1 MSTTVDERVVE
12 MRFDNKQFEQNIQTS
27 LSSID
32 KLKHSLNLEGAA
44 KGLESVNTAAS
55 RCNMSPLSNAVE
67 TVKIK
72 FSAMEVMALTALQ
85 NITNSALNAGEKLV
99 SAFTIDP
106 IKSGFQEYE
115 TQINAVQT
123 ILANTSS
130 KGTTLEQVNNA
141 LDELN
146 HYADMTIYNF
156 TEMTRNIGTFTAAGV
171 DLNTSVAAI
180 KGIANLAA
188 VSGSTSQQAS
198 TAMYQLSQALAA
210 GTVKLQDWNSVV
222 NAGMGGQ
229 VFQDAL
235 KETARVH
242 HIAIDEL
249 IKDEGSFRETLSKG
263 WLTSDILTET
273 LAKFTGDLNENQL
286 RTMGYT
292 DEQIQSIVKMGQTAN
307 DAATKVKTFS
317 QLFDTLKE
325 AAQSGWTQSWEIIV
339 GDFEEA
345 KERLTEVSDI
355 FSGFIGASADR
366 RNAFLESTFSSP
378 LAQIISKLNAAG
390 IETEVFQNKVKELAK
405 NHNVDLDTMIAEEGS
420 FEKALKKAFNDGTLN
435 KSILKDALKSL
446 VGNIT
451 GATKST
457 EEMTNQVEKYGEIVD
472 KVIRGD
478 FGNGEAR
485 IKALTDAGYDY
496 ATVQNLVNQKLGSS
510 VVHLSSLTDEQLK
523 NADSLAALSDEQLK
537 ANGYTED
544 QIAALHELQDE
555 ADKAGSSIDDLI
567 NSFDKPSGAEL
578 LWDSMLNIIHSV
590 ADSLS
595 AVKKAWNDTFH
606 HGMTEDEII
615 KQRSKAMYNLIQA
628 IHSFTEHLQIT
639 DEKADKITRTFKG
652 LFAIIDIITTI
663 TGGGLKL
670 AFKGLSLILQS
681 FDLDILDVTATLGDL
696 ISGFRDFIL
705 RNEYIEK
712 GIKALGNAMQSG
724 CVILKGWLDAFLQL
738 PIVQEN
744 IGKLQNA
751 FVETFS
757 SFDNFL
763 NGGINLFNSFIQTIQ
778 EWIDAISQMSIVQRN
793 VERFNTAFAEMFSEL
808 SVYFGDGIIKI
819 NEFIDRVKA
828 VDGITLDNIGAI
840 LKDFKDNVFDY
851 FIGITGKFDI
861 LGKAIKD
868 FKDDVRKN
876 LLSVGEDFDGLK
888 KKIFDFLK
896 TVKDKFSE
904 HVGLGEILTI
914 GVGASI
920 IVFVK
925 KIGDALEALSG
936 PFKSISDILSGFD
949 TLLGSCSTAINAF
962 ATKTKSQALM
972 NVAISI
978 GILAASIV
986 ALTLVDQSK
995 LWSAVSALGALS
1007 LGLLAVSAAME
1018 TISKV
1023 SGVKGSASMLGIAAS
1038 LLILVKTLKSME
1050 GLDHEQIWQNIGILG
1065 VMASG
1070 LAIVAGLL
1078 GKFAPQLSKGAITLI
1093 GISVALRIMVGVLKD
1108 IDSLTLDNI
1117 GRSIKI
1123 LIGAMGGLVALA
1135 IICKNIKMGSAV
1147 GILAM
1152 VVALK
1157 LFVGVFDDIINL
1169 DAAKIKNSMDTLI
1182 TIFGAFAA
1190 LMISSKF
1197 AGANAAKGGIG
1208 ILAISAALLLLTGTI
1223 KILAKIDNGD
1233 LKKGTNAIAKI
1244 LTLFAGVIAASNFA
1258 GKNAAKAGVGLLAMS
1273 GAILLLSG
1281 AIIILSHIKSD
1292 GLDQALK
1299 AIAKLELLFAGLIVA
1314 THFAKDCKST
1324 LVIIS
1329 ATIGLLAVAI
1339 GTLSMINQ
1347 ENLASAT
1354 NALSQVMLVFSILIT
1369 STHLAKKANGTLI
1382 IMVGAVTILAGI
1394 IALLSGLPAE
1404 SVLGVSTALSTLL
1417 LSLSASMFII
1427 SNTGTVAPGAY
1438 VTLGVMTLIVAGLA
1452 AIVGVLAYT
1461 KVGGVL
1467 EIAEGLSV
1475 LLLSLS
1481 ASCLILSAVGVTG
1494 AAAFVGIGALTT
1506 LITAVGGLMLGIGA
1520 LATYYPGMEEF
1531 LDKGLSILEKIGY
1544 GLGSF
1549 FGKIVGGFLA
1559 SSTAGL
1565 VEVGSNLAAFIENA
1579 SPFFDTVSNFDDG
1592 VLSGVKALA
1601 ETILILTAADV
1612 LQGIT
1617 SWFTGGSSLTK
1628 FGVQL
1633 VPFGL
1638 AIKAFSI
1645 AVQGVDTNSIV
1656 NAAAAGKALT
1666 DFANSIPNT
1675 GGIVS
1680 LFTGNN
1686 DIGKFGVQLVPFGL
1700 AIKAFSIA
1708 VQGVDTNSIV
1718 NAAAAG
1724 KALTD
1729 FANSIPNTGGIV
1741 SLFTGNNDIGKF
1753 GVQLV
1758 PFGLAIKAFSIAVQG
1773 VDTNSIVNA
1782 ATAGKALTDFA
1793 NSIPNAGGIASL
1805 FAGNNDIG
1813 KFGVQLVPFG
1823 LAIKAFSIAVQ
1834 GIDTNSIVNAAAA
1847 GKALTDFANSIPNTG
1862 GIASLFTGDN
1872 DIGKFGNQLIR
1883 FGLAIKAFSVAVK
1896 GIDTNSI
1903 VNAATA
1909 GKALTDFA
1917 NSIPNTGG
1925 IVSLFTGDNDIGT
1938 FGYNLVAFGNGI
1950 KKYSDSVSGIDISAM
1965 SSSITQINRLVETAK
1980 NMSELDTSGMS
1991 GFGTALIRLGND
2003 GIYGFINAFT
2013 NANGRVSS
2021 AASSMLT
2028 TFINAA
2034 NAKKGNLLSAFSG
2047 MMQNVLGVFSN
2058 HRPQFGSS
2066 GSSLISEF
2074 TKGVV
2079 SAGGETKTAIDN
2091 IINTCL
2097 SVFKTNGNSSCL
2109 DAGKN
2114 MMLGFIKG
2122 IKSKF
2127 GDIVK
2132 AAKDTVSGAVDSIK
2146 EFLGIHSPSTLMA
2159 ELGEYSGEGYE
2170 EGLLSTEPA
2179 VEDAGE
2185 DVAESAYSGMEKG
2198 SKKGLENFRSSMT
2211 EEEKKSLLERSQYW
2225 TNLINVVDAGVEKKN
2240 STEQKAV
2247 QDSKVINNQNAQ
2259 INNERIQQEESYW
2272 ARLLAEKQKGAEAEK
2287 YQSMSMVDFRRSI
2300 VEQSIDILKNYTDTL
2315 KSTTDSMM
2323 NDSSMFTDVLTSS
2336 DLTKKLNEQISEM
2349 EEYKTV
2355 ITSLNE
2361 RIADGGLKDA
2371 INKMGVDSL
2380 DELKLINGMTDDE
2393 LSNYVSL
2400 YDQKYALCQEA
2411 AAVQLSG
2418 LQTETETKLSEL
2430 YGGAQVNLQ
2439 TFAQSFDG
2447 TFESIRGYVGQSVE
2461 IGGQIASGV
2470 AEGITQNTASTE
2482 DAAKQMIDETEQ
2494 AAKDAADI
2502 HSPSGLFRDEVGSY
2516 ITQGVAE
2523 GMVDETAKASLKS
2536 SADEVMD
2543 YVVQSFTESDSK
2555 DKFTQVGTDIV
2566 DACKDGITQ
2575 QEGALSTQCGDTMTA
2590 ALTEMQNAVINF
2602 KPTLQSNGSDLVSSF
2617 IAGVNSQNLNVTNT
2631 FTTIIQG
2638 ILNAITAK
2646 KTEFYTMGSSLVAEF
2661 VKGINAEDENAKSA
2675 FINIISACLTTI
2687 KNKYYEFQSTGETVM
2702 TNFIGG
2708 VKAKEY
2714 ETKSAFSAIVD
2725 SSIEEIRSNYER
2737 FHQAGAYLVEGFANG
2752 ITENTFMAEAKARAM
2767 ARAAADAAEDELDEH
2782 SPSRVG
2788 YHIGDFFGLGFV
2800 NAIGT
2805 YGVKAYNASAD
2816 MAKSAK
2822 TGLQD
2827 AIAKVIDMMDENI
2840 DYQPTIRPVLD
2851 FSEVESKSHK
2861 LNTLFSRTQ
2870 AITLGG
2876 SINASKAHENQ
2887 NGDSGL
2893 NGGNSYKFIQNNYS
2907 PKALSRTEIY
2917 RQTKNQFSAMERM
2930 VET

>member
-292 DEQIQSIVKMGQTAN
+292 DEQIQSIIKMGQTAN

-578 LWDSMLNIIHSV
+578 LWSSMLNIIHSV

-712 GIKALGNAMQSG
+712 GIKALGNVMQSG

-1018 TISKV
+1018 TISKT

-1050 GLDHEQIWQNIGILG
+1050 GLDHDKIWQNIGILG

-1645 AVQGVDTNSIV
+1645 AVQGIDTNSIV

-1708 VQGVDTNSIV
+1708 VQG
-1718 NAAAAG
+1718 
-1724 KALTD
+1724 
-1729 FANSIPNTGGIV
+1729 
-1741 SLFTGNNDIGKF
+1741 
-1753 GVQLV
+1753 
-1758 PFGLAIKAFSIAVQG
+1758 
-1773 VDTNSIVNA
+1773 
-1782 ATAGKALTDFA
+1782 
-1793 NSIPNAGGIASL
+1793 
-1805 FAGNNDIG
+1805 
-1813 KFGVQLVPFG
+1813 
-1823 LAIKAFSIAVQ
+1823 
-1834 GIDTNSIVNAAAA
+1834 IDTNSIVNAAA
-1847 GKALTDFANSIPNTG
+1847 
-1862 GIASLFTGDN
+1862 
-1872 DIGKFGNQLIR
+1872 
-1883 FGLAIKAFSVAVK
+1883 
-1896 GIDTNSI
+1896 
-1903 VNAATA
+1903 A

-2034 NAKKGNLLSAFSG
+2034 NAKKGNLLSTFSG

-2179 VEDAGE
+2179 VEDVGE

-2336 DLTKKLNEQISEM
+2336 DLTKKLNEQISEL

-2371 INKMGVDSL
+2371 INKMGIDSL

-2393 LSNYVSL
+2393 LSNYVQL

-2590 ALTEMQNAVINF
+2590 ALTEMQNAAINF

-2827 AIAKVIDMMDENI
+2827 AIAKVVDMMDENI

-2851 FSEVESKSHK
+2851 LSEVESKSHK

-2876 SINASKAHENQ
+2876 SINASKSHENQ
-2887 NGDSGL
+2887 NGDSGS
-2893 NGGNSYKFIQNNYS
+2893 NGGTSYNFTQNNYS